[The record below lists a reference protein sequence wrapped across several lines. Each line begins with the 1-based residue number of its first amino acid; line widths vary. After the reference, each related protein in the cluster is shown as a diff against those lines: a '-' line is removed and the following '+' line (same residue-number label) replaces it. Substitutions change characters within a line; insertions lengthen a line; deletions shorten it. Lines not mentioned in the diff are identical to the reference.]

1 MITHDITTLEFKKR
15 YDDGD
20 IVCLL
25 AQMLAH
31 DSFGK
36 GFDLSYKKPVII
48 VRFIQRAEELIAKLD
63 KHNLEIIK
71 RKDSQNEQER

>member
-1 MITHDITTLEFKKR
+1 MYEHILTSEEFKKR
-15 YDDGD
+15 YDDED

-36 GFDLSYKKPVII
+36 GFDLSHKKPVII
-48 VRFIQRAEELIAKLD
+48 LRFIQRAEELIAKLN

-71 RKDSQNEQER
+71 RKYSQNEQEK